1 MGIPI
6 AKRRPYVTGQRVTY
20 APASAETG
28 GAATDTIPR
37 PAPHL
42 RNYAVP
48 PEDISARYSA
58 LARSFHLPDHSGHL
72 YASGLPRQAEYGKCN
87 SRYGFEY
94 YAQERMMFLR
104 EAIVCFR
111 AEHVLVLIC
120 WQIVGKCN
128 FFANTHGTKIFRE
141 VAETDGKRQKNPA
154 PSNESAGILGAASRN
169 RTGTGLTP
177 GDFKRETSKI
187 CCNPNSRISVY
198 FPHLNN
204 ILV

>member
-1 MGIPI
+1 M
-6 AKRRPYVTGQRVTY
+6 T
-20 APASAETG
+20 
-28 GAATDTIPR
+28 
-37 PAPHL
+37 HL

-48 PEDISARYSA
+48 SKDLSARHSA

-72 YASGLPRQAEYGKCN
+72 YASGLPRQDEYSQCR

-94 YAQERMMFLR
+94 YTQERMIIHR
-104 EAIVCFR
+104 KVCLPFR
-111 AEHVLVLIC
+111 AKHVLVLIC
-120 WQIVGKCN
+120 WQIVGKCK

-141 VAETDGKRQKNPA
+141 VAETDEESKKIPA
-154 PSNESAGILGAASRN
+154 LSNESAGILGAASRN

-187 CCNPNSRISVY
+187 CCNPNSRISLY

>member
-6 AKRRPYVTGQRVTY
+6 AKRRPYVTGQRIAY
-20 APASAETG
+20 APVGAETG

-48 PEDISARYSA
+48 PEDLSARYSA
-58 LARSFHLPDHSGHL
+58 LARSLNLSDHGGHL
-72 YASGLPRQAEYGKCN
+72 HASGLPRQAEYSQCC

-94 YAQERMMFLR
+94 YAQERMIFLR

-120 WQIVGKCN
+120 WQIVGKRKIS
-128 FFANTHGTKIFRE
+128 ANTHGTKIFRE
-141 VAETDGKRQKNPA
+141 VAENDKKAKKSLHSQTKAQ
-154 PSNESAGILGAASRN
+154 ESLVPPAGIEPAR
-169 RTGTGLTP
+169 
-177 GDFKRETSKI
+177 F
-187 CCNPNSRISVY
+187 
-198 FPHLNN
+198 
-204 ILV
+204 

>member
-6 AKRRPYVTGQRVTY
+6 AKRRPYVTRQRVAY
-20 APASAETG
+20 APAGAETG

-48 PEDISARYSA
+48 PEDLSARYSA
-58 LARSFHLPDHSGHL
+58 LARSLNLSDHCGHL
-72 YASGLPRQAEYGKCN
+72 YASGLPRQDEYSQCR

-94 YAQERMMFLR
+94 YAQEHMSIHKKVCLR
-104 EAIVCFR
+104 FR
-111 AEHVLVLIC
+111 AKHVLVLIC
-120 WQIVGKCN
+120 WQIFGKC
-128 FFANTHGTKIFRE
+128 IFLPTRM
-141 VAETDGKRQKNPA
+141 GQKFSEKLQKTIKKQKVPA
-154 PSNESAGILGAASRN
+154 LSNESAGIFGAASRN